1 MGIKLAEVRRAFAA
15 ITYLKSAEPDM
26 SEEQRAIVA
35 LRLEYFDRVG
45 VRLCYMARD
54 ILKHGGKSPELETF
68 RNVAC
73 DILGLASLVRPFHR
87 KPIDEIDEIDDVS
100 WAIATMCTLYQ
111 AANLLLNGNAEGA
124 KALVVSVSDGQK
136 PKGWGSVH
144 STRFDK
150 QLNEL
155 MGLGA

>member
-15 ITYLKSAEPDM
+15 NTYLKSVEPDM

-54 ILKHGGKSPELETF
+54 IQKHGGKSPESEGF

-87 KPIDEIDEIDDVS
+87 QPLEEIEDAG
-100 WAIATMCTLYQ
+100 WAIATMYTLYK
-111 AANLLLNGNAEGA
+111 AADKLLKGDAAVAKTLVAEVIDMG
-124 KALVVSVSDGQK
+124 K
-136 PKGWGSVH
+136 PAGWGTVH
-144 STRFDK
+144 SARFDK
-150 QLNEL
+150 QINEL
-155 MGLGA
+155 MGLTA

>member
-15 ITYLKSAEPDM
+15 DTYLKAVAPGM
-26 SEEQRAIVA
+26 SEEERAIVA

-54 ILKHGGKSPELETF
+54 IQKHGGKSPESEIF

-87 KPIDEIDEIDDVS
+87 KPIDELEDVT
-100 WAIATMCTLYQ
+100 WAIRVMHALYQ
-111 AANLLLNGNAEGA
+111 AASKLLSGDIEGA
-124 KALVVSVSDGQK
+124 KRLVAYVVDEPK
-136 PKGWGSVH
+136 PKGWGSMH
-144 STRFDK
+144 SARFDK

-155 MGLGA
+155 MGLTA

>member
-15 ITYLKSAEPDM
+15 NTYLGAAAPSM
-26 SEEQRAIVA
+26 SEDQRAIVA

-54 ILKHGGKSPELETF
+54 IQKHGGNSPELETF
-68 RNVAC
+68 RNVSC

-87 KPIDEIDEIDDVS
+87 RPIDEFETVM
-100 WAIATMCTLYQ
+100 WAVETGFILYQ
-111 AANLLLNGNAEGA
+111 AADKLLKGDVEMA
-124 KALVVSVSDGQK
+124 KALVAEVVDKGK
-136 PKGWGSVH
+136 PVGWGSVH
-144 STRFDK
+144 SARFDK

-155 MGLGA
+155 MGLAA

>member
-15 ITYLKSAEPDM
+15 DTYLKSVAPDM
-26 SEEQRAIVA
+26 TEEQRAIVA

-54 ILKHGGKSPELETF
+54 IQKHSGKSPESETF

-87 KPIDEIDEIDDVS
+87 QPIEEIENVT
-100 WAIATMCTLYQ
+100 WAIETMYTLYE
-111 AANLLLNGNAEGA
+111 AADALLKGNAGFA
-124 KALVVSVSDGQK
+124 KLIIAGVNDKPK
-136 PKGWGSVH
+136 PKGWGAIY
-144 STRFDK
+144 STYFDK
-150 QLNEL
+150 QLKGL
-155 MGLGA
+155 MEASASE

>member
-1 MGIKLAEVRRAFAA
+1 MGIKLAEVRRVFAA
-15 ITYLKSAEPDM
+15 NTYLKSVAPDM
-26 SEEQRAIVA
+26 TEEQRAIVA

-54 ILKHGGKSPELETF
+54 IQKHAGKSPESETF

-87 KPIDEIDEIDDVS
+87 RPIEEIEDVT
-100 WAIATMCTLYQ
+100 WAIETMYTLY
-111 AANLLLNGNAEGA
+111 AAADALLKGDVGFA
-124 KALVVSVSDGQK
+124 KLVIAGVHDKPK
-136 PKGWGSVH
+136 PKGWGATYSA
-144 STRFDK
+144 RFDK

-155 MGLGA
+155 MGLAA

>member
-1 MGIKLAEVRRAFAA
+1 MGIKLAEVRRALAA
-15 ITYLKSAEPDM
+15 DTYLKSVAPDM

-54 ILKHGGKSPELETF
+54 IAKHGGNSPELETF

-87 KPIDEIDEIDDVS
+87 RPIEEIEVVM
-100 WAIATMCTLYQ
+100 WAVDAGFVLYQ
-111 AANLLLNGNAEGA
+111 AADKLLKGDAESA
-124 KALVVSVSDGQK
+124 KALVAEVVERGK
-136 PKGWGSVH
+136 PTGWGSVH
-144 STRFDK
+144 SARFDK

-155 MGLGA
+155 MGLAA

>member
-1 MGIKLAEVRRAFAA
+1 MGIKLAEVRRAFVAD
-15 ITYLKSAEPDM
+15 THLKSVAPDM

-54 ILKHGGKSPELETF
+54 IAKHGGNSPELETF

-87 KPIDEIDEIDDVS
+87 RPIEEIEVVM
-100 WAIATMCTLYQ
+100 WAIDAGFVLYQ
-111 AANLLLNGNAEGA
+111 AADKLLKGDAESA
-124 KALVVSVSDGQK
+124 KALVAKVVESGK
-136 PKGWGSVH
+136 PAGWGSVH
-144 STRFDK
+144 SARFDK

-155 MGLGA
+155 MRLAA

>member
-15 ITYLKSAEPDM
+15 NTYLKSVAPDM
-26 SEEQRAIVA
+26 SEEQRAIVS

-54 ILKHGGKSPELETF
+54 IQKHGGKSPESETF

-87 KPIDEIDEIDDVS
+87 KPIEEIEDAD
-100 WAIATMCTLYQ
+100 WAIATMYTLYQ
-111 AANLLLNGNAEGA
+111 AASLLLNGNAEGA
-124 KALVVSVSDGQK
+124 KALVASVADGQK
-136 PKGWGSVH
+136 PKGWGSVY
-144 STRFDK
+144 SARFDK

-155 MGLGA
+155 MGLSA